1 MTPPR
6 TRRIALPA
14 VATMAALVLA
24 GCADDQFESTP
35 SDTVYC
41 VDEQNT
47 IVDESLCDDTSTGHS
62 GGGSALAWFLIGRY
76 AGGLAVGSRLHPA
89 MSTSRFAASD
99 AAARAAA
106 GLSSSGRVSNGISA
120 STGKPAGFGSGS
132 GGSGGKPG
140 GFGGGGDGAHGTGG

>member
-1 MTPPR
+1 MTSPR

-14 VATMAALVLA
+14 VAALAALVLA

-41 VDEQNT
+41 VDEDNT
-47 IVDESLCDDTSTGHS
+47 IVDESRCDDTSTGHGG

-76 AGGLAVGSRLHPA
+76 AGGLSVGSRLDPA
-89 MSTSRFAASD
+89 MSTSRFAANDS
-99 AAARAAA
+99 AARAAA
-106 GLSSSGRVSNGISA
+106 GLSSTGRVSNGISA
-120 STGKPAGFGSGS
+120 STGKAAGFGKGS

-140 GFGGGGDGAHGTGG
+140 GFGDGGHGTGG